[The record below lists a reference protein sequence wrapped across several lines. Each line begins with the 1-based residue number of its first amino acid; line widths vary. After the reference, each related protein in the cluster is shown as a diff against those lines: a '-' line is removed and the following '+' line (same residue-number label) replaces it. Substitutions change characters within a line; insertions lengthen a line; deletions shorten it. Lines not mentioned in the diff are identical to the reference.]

1 MRIFLP
7 ALKNALQKVRRL
19 FCALKRT
26 EEKGKFGKWN
36 GCRNIS
42 GMRNQWRQF
51 RFILRMASEIFG
63 HGQKLPHFIENVCHV
78 HSALLH
84 WTNCNIS
91 RRSSV
96 KTVTTIVGIS
106 AVSFKD
112 NQFWFWGW
120 LVRFLATGNS
130 CLISLKM
137 CAMFTP
143 LHYTTTLPLIY
154 MYLIF

>member
-1 MRIFLP
+1 MLFQRLKTSENTSFKIMSIFAIIFRQKIFTCHHNTIKKLP
-7 ALKNALQKVRRL
+7 FQILLQLFNKKIPLEVRRL

-84 WTNCNIS
+84 CTSCNLS

-96 KTVTTIVGIS
+96 NKVTTIVGIS
-106 AVSFKD
+106 A
-112 NQFWFWGW
+112 
-120 LVRFLATGNS
+120 
-130 CLISLKM
+130 I
-137 CAMFTP
+137 
-143 LHYTTTLPLIY
+143 
-154 MYLIF
+154 IFQA

>member
-1 MRIFLP
+1 MMNEWVIFWKIVKIAISDHYVIKKIPLE
-7 ALKNALQKVRRL
+7 VRRL

-84 WTNCNIS
+84 WTSCNLS

-96 KTVTTIVGIS
+96 NKVTTIVEIS
-106 AVSFKD
+106 AVCFKD
-112 NQFWFWGW
+112 NQFF
-120 LVRFLATGNS
+120 FEDA
-130 CLISLKM
+130 
-137 CAMFTP
+137 
-143 LHYTTTLPLIY
+143 
-154 MYLIF
+154 